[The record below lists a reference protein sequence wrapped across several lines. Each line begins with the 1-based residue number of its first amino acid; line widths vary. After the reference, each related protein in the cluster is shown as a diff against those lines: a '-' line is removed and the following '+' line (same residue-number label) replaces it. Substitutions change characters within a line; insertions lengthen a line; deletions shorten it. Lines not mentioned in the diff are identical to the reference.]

1 MIGARD
7 EVFILPIPN
16 AAISLLQTRLV
27 EAALHRFDVAVAV
40 KMIVETLEFIGM
52 QPLRMNLAVLSL
64 HPSLAGVGFSW
75 KRGARDIQRLER
87 PWGFLEAPE
96 HKGSPLQA
104 VMNSRAHLRQRLYLG
119 EGLKDFAILR
129 DFAAQGATDYVAFPL
144 FSPRPDIHVF
154 TLCTD
159 RPNGWS
165 DEELILLESVM
176 PILSLLIEVFEAHRL
191 TSRERVDLLLL
202 AHTDHLTKLL
212 NRHGMFLKA
221 DNCFGPGRL
230 CMAIYIDLDGVKAI
244 NDRLGHHFGD
254 VMIQTAAQR
263 ILACLPPGAVA
274 GRMGGDEFLV
284 FTDMGQEKL
293 PEKLRQ
299 SLSEVYKINSTS
311 CYATASIG
319 VALYDNVRMEELC
332 RRSDLAMLES
342 KKAGKNRVTYYSL
355 VTDKRQERS
364 AEIGRLLLKA
374 LQSGEFRF
382 VIQPILSLKTGEII
396 HGECLARWDSP
407 ELGTV
412 TPEDFVPIAEH
423 SGDIALLE
431 RVMIDSVTQILA
443 KQCSKEGK
451 PVPLCINVSAKDI
464 AMDSLAKNISEALS
478 RHQLPANLLV
488 IELTESVFINRY
500 ETAAAHFKQL
510 RDLGLSLSLDDF
522 GTGYSSLSYLQHF
535 EFKYIKIDRS
545 MVSALPSHRAKAII
559 KSILDLGRSLGTTI
573 VAEGVETQLQK
584 DLLSELGCEYAQGF
598 LFARPMEV
606 EAWEQW
612 VHNDNWR
619 RAMKIEPTELP
630 LSESSDR
637 F

>member
-1 MIGARD
+1 MCN
-7 EVFILPIPN
+7 IPEIDVN
-16 AAISLLQTRLV
+16 AAISLLQTRLI

-52 QPLRMNLAVLSL
+52 KPLRVNLAVLSL

-75 KRGARDIQRLER
+75 KRGTKDIQRLER

-96 HKGSPLQA
+96 HKSSPLQA
-104 VMNSRAHLRQRLYLG
+104 VMNSRAQLRQRLHLG
-119 EGLKDFAILR
+119 EGLKNFAILR

-144 FSPRPDIHVF
+144 FSPRSDIHVF

-159 RPNGWS
+159 RLHGWS
-165 DEELILLESVM
+165 DEEVALLDSVM
-176 PILSLLIEVFEAHRL
+176 PTLSLLIEVFEAHRL

-202 AHTDHLTKLL
+202 AHTDRLTKLL
-212 NRHGMFLKA
+212 NRHGVFLEA
-221 DNCFGPGRL
+221 DNRFGPGRP
-230 CMAIYIDLDGVKAI
+230 CMAIYLDLDGVKAI

-254 VMIQTAAQR
+254 VTIQTAAQR
-263 ILACLPPGAVA
+263 ISACLPPGAVA

-284 FTDMGQEKL
+284 FTDMGQEEL

-299 SLSEVYKINSTS
+299 RLSGVYEINGTN
-311 CYATASIG
+311 CYVTASIG
-319 VALYDNVRMEELC
+319 VALYDEVRPEELC

-364 AEIGRLLLKA
+364 AEISRLLPKA

-382 VIQPILSLKTGEII
+382 VVQPILSLKTGEMI

-412 TPEDFVPIAEH
+412 LPEDFVPIAEH

-431 RVMIDSVTQILA
+431 RMMIDSVTQMLA
-443 KQCSKEGK
+443 KQCSEGVK

-464 AMDSLAKNISEALS
+464 AMDGLAKNISEALS
-478 RHQLPANLLV
+478 RHQLSPHLLV

-500 ETAAAHFKQL
+500 GTAAAHFKQL
-510 RDLGLSLSLDDF
+510 RDLGVSLSLDDF
-522 GTGYSSLSYLQHF
+522 GTGYSSLSYLQHLEF
-535 EFKYIKIDRS
+535 EYIKIDRS
-545 MVSALPSHRAKAII
+545 MVAALPSHRAKAII
-559 KSILDLGRSLGTTI
+559 ESILGLGRSLTTTI
-573 VAEGVETQLQK
+573 VAEGVETDLQNE
-584 DLLSELGCEYAQGF
+584 LLRELGCEYAQGF

-612 VHNDNWR
+612 IRNDNWR
-619 RAMKIEPTELP
+619 RTMGIEPTEPP
-630 LSESSDR
+630 LSGSSDR